1 MYIKSL
7 TLNNFRNYENEK
19 ITFSSGINMLVGN
32 NAQGKTN
39 CAEAIFYLCTG
50 YSPRAGRDK
59 QVIKNG
65 CEKAEIVGVAESLYG
80 EVEVKII
87 FTSKK
92 KEVFLNGVPL
102 DKIGELMGNINSVF
116 FNPQDLKLIQ
126 QSPEDR
132 RRFLDL
138 AISQMDKSYFYAL
151 QRYRRILDQRNALL
165 KHPDREVIFETLSLW
180 DKELATVALKI
191 INKRQEFMQKLAP
204 HAIDAHAF
212 ISGGEK
218 LELSLETPYY
228 LGGGVEEL
236 IASYAEKTEKDLVLG
251 YTTVGPHRDDI
262 KIKVN
267 GEDVRV
273 YGSQGQQ
280 RTCALSLKLG
290 ELETF
295 KNAFNEYP
303 VLILDDALSE
313 LDKNRRNRLIDR
325 LSGIQTIITTTEFIS
340 EFTPSNNLKILTV
353 NSGKIE

>member
-151 QRYRRILDQRNALL
+151 QRYRRILEQRNALL